1 VPSLSLFFEPTSGTT
16 ARHKLVRMAA
26 RYSLSAFGPVAISGA
41 HFLGA
46 VLVLHMLPRQ
56 HFGLFSFVMTIVPFC
71 VSAASA
77 LVGAPTII
85 GIRNR
90 GYVDDAELATF
101 QKANVALAVLAFG
114 VVFASLAASGLLLA
128 TKLLFGAYAALM
140 SLRMLG
146 RTYAYATSAPARAA
160 ISDAI
165 YSLVVLGGLWAL
177 HRVDRIGLMNIAAL
191 LSLAALASMAAFGP
205 DYLRK
210 QVRPLSEGT
219 LSAYKPVWRDLT
231 RWSFLGVA
239 ATELTV
245 NAHAY
250 FVTFFSGPGAF
261 ALLAL
266 GGLLMR
272 PVSLVLSAFP
282 DMERPIMARAI
293 GSGDLARGFR
303 AIREFRMAGIA
314 VLFVTVLLAAAL
326 LIWFPRTV
334 LKQGYDAHQAIL
346 IVAVWVAIMGIRVLR
361 TPEAVFLQAAGAF
374 QPLANASLKSC
385 AVSLTATLGFIFAF
399 GPTASLFGIVAG
411 DLMLTASIFSL
422 FRGWKQQ
429 HG

>member
-1 VPSLSLFFEPTSGTT
+1 
-16 ARHKLVRMAA
+16 
-26 RYSLSAFGPVAISGA
+26 
-41 HFLGA
+41 
-46 VLVLHMLPRQ
+46 
-56 HFGLFSFVMTIVPFC
+56 
-71 VSAASA
+71 
-77 LVGAPTII
+77 
-85 GIRNR
+85 
-90 GYVDDAELATF
+90 
-101 QKANVALAVLAFG
+101 
-114 VVFASLAASGLLLA
+114 
-128 TKLLFGAYAALM
+128 
-140 SLRMLG
+140 
-146 RTYAYATSAPARAA
+146 
-160 ISDAI
+160 
-165 YSLVVLGGLWAL
+165 
-177 HRVDRIGLMNIAAL
+177 
-191 LSLAALASMAAFGP
+191 
-205 DYLRK
+205 
-210 QVRPLSEGT
+210 
-219 LSAYKPVWRDLT
+219 
-231 RWSFLGVA
+231 
-239 ATELTV
+239 
-245 NAHAY
+245 
-250 FVTFFSGPGAF
+250 
-261 ALLAL
+261 
-266 GGLLMR
+266 MR

-385 AVSLTATLGFIFAF
+385 AVSLTATLGFLFAF